1 MGARY
6 QFQSR
11 SRNCCCQRRI
21 EAESEIG
28 TARKIAEFL
37 TSVLESLRIV
47 SYKYNTYTPTML
59 LTVAHMEIKL
69 GTHM

>member
-1 MGARY
+1 MRVSAWGLDTNS
-6 QFQSR
+6 SR
-11 SRNCCCQRRI
+11 GR
-21 EAESEIG
+21 E
-28 TARKIAEFL
+28 TVVRKIAEFL
-37 TSVLESLRIV
+37 TSVLQSLRIV